1 MFKIYISALL
11 LSLSLAVPCRAQAA
25 AAGGQD
31 CGLYA
36 ADVINR
42 TTIDLQAKYWAW
54 RISLQKDL
62 TYTSVERESG
72 TWPMSP
78 QTRAKFLEKLKE
90 RVLSGSRDALTKDEE
105 LRLDQTSI
113 LLTALLDKSGD
124 APPARELTDTELIEL
139 NARATVLSL
148 KAAGASGKDIELAGD
163 FAPEFKAAIIKR
175 TRELLK
181 KGDFTPL
188 TEQEDAELMYGN
200 QRKTEEYSEMLKA
213 TLAQ

>member
-1 MFKIYISALL
+1 MLL
-11 LSLSLAVPCRAQAA
+11 LALSLAVPCRAQAVG
-25 AAGGQD
+25 AAGPD
-31 CGLYA
+31 CGVYA
-36 ADVINR
+36 ADIINR
-42 TTIDLQAKYWAW
+42 ATIDLQAKYWAW

-90 RVLSGSRDALTKDEE
+90 LVLSGSREPLTKDEE
-105 LRLDQTSI
+105 TRLDQTSI
-113 LLTALLDKSGD
+113 LLTALLDKSVG
-124 APPARELTDTELIEL
+124 APPARGLTDTELIEL

-148 KAAGASGKDIELAGD
+148 KSAGASGSDIELAGD

-175 TRELLK
+175 ARELLK
-181 KGDFTPL
+181 HGGSAPL

-200 QRKTEEYSEMLKA
+200 QRKTEEYSEQLKA